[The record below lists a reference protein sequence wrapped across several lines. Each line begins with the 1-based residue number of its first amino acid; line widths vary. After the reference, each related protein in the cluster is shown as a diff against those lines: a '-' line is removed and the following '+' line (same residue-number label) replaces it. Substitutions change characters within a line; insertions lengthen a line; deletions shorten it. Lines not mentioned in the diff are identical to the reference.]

1 MIDPDKRQA
10 IYLLH
15 KEGMGVRDIARRLNV
30 DKNTARLIIAQ
41 RGAIPESTRKDKIEI
56 DPELLARLFGE
67 CQGWVQRIHEK
78 LTEEQGLEMGYSTL
92 TRQIR
97 ALGLGTQKKSRCDQV
112 PDTPGAEM
120 QHDTSPYP
128 LDIGAKRVPVVG
140 SVVYWRYSKIRYL
153 KFYRRFNRFTMKC
166 FLHEALSFWGYAA
179 PICIIDNTNL
189 ARLRGTGKNAVMVAE
204 MARFAKQYGF
214 EFICH
219 EIKHSNRKAGNERSF
234 FTVETNFF
242 AGRTF
247 ASLADLNR
255 QALEW
260 ATVRLLNRPVSKT
273 GLIPAKAFEYEQG
286 FLVKV
291 PPFVP
296 APYLAHQ
303 RATDQ
308 YGYVSFDGNFYWVPG
323 STREDVT
330 VLQYSACLKLY
341 AHRKLLGEYA
351 LAGADVKNHKFTPDG
366 KPPPRHQPKN
376 RKKPTTEEERR
387 LRALDPVVDAYL
399 TMTIKPMGTKKHRF
413 IRHLYRL
420 SQKLAAPLFIN
431 TLRRA
436 LQYRISDGE
445 TLERIAVLL
454 MHEGQYELPS
464 VSVDDE
470 LHQREAYLEGRF
482 SEDVDLSLYEKLLE
496 DDDE

>member
-15 KEGMGVRDIARRLNV
+15 KEGMGVRAIARRLNV
-30 DKNTARLIIAQ
+30 SRNTVNAIVAQ
-41 RGAIPESTRKDKIEI
+41 RGAIPESLRRDKIEI

-78 LTEEQGLEMGYSTL
+78 LTEEHGVEIGYSTL

-97 ALGLGTQKKSRCDQV
+97 ALGLGTQKKGRCDQV

-120 QHDTSPYP
+120 QHDTSPYQ

-153 KFYRRFNRFTMKC
+153 KFYRAFNRFTMKC

-189 ARLRGTGKNAVMVAE
+189 ARLRGTGKQAVMVVE
-204 MARFAKQYGF
+204 MERFAKQYGF

-242 AGRTF
+242 AGRRF
-247 ASLADLNR
+247 ASMEDLNR

-260 ATVRLLNRPVSKT
+260 ATVRMPNRPVSKT

-291 PPFVP
+291 LPFVP
-296 APYLAHQ
+296 APYLAHK
-303 RATDQ
+303 RSTDQ

-323 STREDVT
+323 STREEVT
-330 VLQYSACLKLY
+330 VLQYSECLKLY
-341 AHRKLLGEYA
+341 GHRKLLAEYA
-351 LAGADVKNHKFTPDG
+351 LAGEGVKNDKITPDG
-366 KPPPRHQPKN
+366 RPPPRHQPNN
-376 RKKPTTEEERR
+376 RKKPTAEEERR
-387 LRALDPVVDAYL
+387 LRAVDPVVDAYL
-399 TMTIKPMGTKKHRF
+399 TMTIEQMGTKKHRF
-413 IRHLYRL
+413 IRLLYRL

-431 TLRRA
+431 TLKRA
-436 LQYRISDGE
+436 LKYRISDGE

-454 MHEGQYELPS
+454 MNEGQYELPS

-482 SEDVDLSLYEKLLE
+482 SEDVDLSFYEKLIE